1 MFGEQ
6 FLVSW
11 VLVYCFISP
20 FERQQSVVRLQ
31 KVSSKREQHKKAT
44 KNAIGSQNF
53 CGWLESRKKTN
64 LKKFLQTQTYLLPKW
79 VLTRRL
85 SSGLSGPGRTRKSW
99 PGPTQKARTRTGR
112 PTLTATPFVEQNFLF
127 SFPSFL
133 SCLLMATPGRSLNPI
148 WDYFSRDETTAKY
161 TKAFCKGLPWPLG
174 RREFIPMFL
183 YRPLH

>member
-1 MFGEQ
+1 MFLNKTIG
-6 FLVSW
+6 FFDRGFTFVSGGGASSSSS
-11 VLVYCFISP
+11 VHRCCFHSAP
-20 FERQQSVVRLQ
+20 
-31 KVSSKREQHKKAT
+31 
-44 KNAIGSQNF
+44 
-53 CGWLESRKKTN
+53 
-64 LKKFLQTQTYLLPKW
+64 PP
-79 VLTRRL
+79 
-85 SSGLSGPGRTRKSW
+85 SGPPESHGPARPGKPGLGRAAPLSR
-99 PGPTQKARTRTGR
+99 QH
-112 PTLTATPFVEQNFLF
+112 LFVEQNFLF